1 MYKSL
6 LINKINPQD
15 FTKGKKRMFF
25 LIGDMNILATEDK
38 LVKLLNKS
46 GLLDVSSD
54 ILFKYNGIE
63 LSIDV
68 QTIPEIVKLLA
79 KENFSIYSIY
89 EVYSPEA

>member
-6 LINKINPQD
+6 LINRINPQD

-46 GLLDVSSD
+46 GLLEVSD

-79 KENFSIYSIY
+79 KENYSIYSIY

>member
-25 LIGDMNILATEDK
+25 LIGDMNILATEDR

-46 GLLDVSSD
+46 GLLEISD

>member
-46 GLLDVSSD
+46 GLLEVSD

-79 KENFSIYSIY
+79 KENYSIYSIY